1 MYFRQN
7 AMHAFLSMKHILFYL
22 TLAFTFSVQAQT
34 TFDPK
39 KIDIVRDEF
48 GVPHIFAK
56 TDAEVAYGLEWA
68 TAEDDVDNAQFM
80 LCAMRGLLGR
90 RQGIDGAKIDFAV
103 QFFGVVD
110 YVDEHYEESIPED
123 LKRLVEGAAAGA
135 NAYFAA
141 HPEMAWDKKLFPIMP
156 QDFVTGYMLAMGLM
170 GGVQGTVEKMVD
182 GSIQNYVPKPEDGI
196 GSNAYAFNSNKT
208 ADGNTYLAVNAHQP
222 IEGLLSWYEAHVC
235 SEEGW
240 NMVGGLFHGSPTI
253 FLGANENLGWAHTV
267 GNLDEKDVF
276 KLKMHPKK
284 KRWYSVDGEWH
295 KLEKKRAKLRVALG
309 KNGWFK
315 ITVGKTFYQS
325 MYGPTLE
332 NDHGFFSL
340 RMPALMNIYPIVQ
353 WYRMNKARN
362 FTEFR
367 KAIDLQGLSRM
378 NITYADKNDTIYFIS
393 NGRIPNR
400 ADGYDWSR
408 VVPGDTSATLW
419 DTYLPVDSFAQFLN
433 PECGWVFNTN
443 NSGFEATAKLENGK
457 LEDYNPHIGYHNKY
471 NNRSLRTYEI
481 MEGEYANKKIDYEG
495 FKRLKLDHTYPERMT
510 YRGEF
515 WMDEMFAL
523 DGKKY
528 PEIADALKRIAD
540 FDKTADTLDR
550 NFPMLLM
557 TIYELLDYNGEKRDE
572 AANDSVKRIALF
584 VDCITK
590 AQAKLIDKFGTIDIA
605 LRELQVL
612 ERNGKSVAISGG
624 PDALRAVFG
633 HFMEDG
639 RNRMVAGD
647 GYFQLVQF
655 TEDGPIIE
663 SASPFGASSL
673 KESPH
678 HTDQMSRFGREEMK
692 TMSLDKEEIYKNA
705 VRVYH
710 PE

>member
-1 MYFRQN
+1 MRN
-7 AMHAFLSMKHILFYL
+7 FLLL
-22 TLAFTFSVQAQT
+22 LVTLIAASNVIAQPQ
-34 TFDPK
+34 FDPS
-39 KIDIVRDEF
+39 KIDIVRDEC

-80 LCAMRGLLGR
+80 LSAMRGQLGV
-90 RQGIDGAKIDFAV
+90 RQGVDGAKIDFAV

-110 YVDEHYEESIPED
+110 YVEEHYEESIPED
-123 LKRLVEGAAAGA
+123 LKRLLEGAAAGA
-135 NAYFAA
+135 NAYFYS
-141 HPEMAWDKKLFPIMP
+141 HPEEVWNMKMLPVRP

-182 GSIQNYVPKPEDGI
+182 GRIQNDVPKGEDGI

-208 ADGNTYLAVNAHQP
+208 VDGNTYLAVNAHQP
-222 IEGLLSWYEAHVC
+222 IEGILSWYEAHVC

-240 NMVGGLFHGSPTI
+240 NMVGGLFHGSPTV
-253 FLGANENLGWAHTV
+253 FLGTNENLGWAHTV

-284 KRWYSVDGEWH
+284 KRWYSVDGKWH
-295 KLEKKRAKLRVALG
+295 KLEKKRAKLKVGLG
-309 KNGWFK
+309 KNNWFK
-315 ITVGKTFYQS
+315 ITVGKRFWKS
-325 MYGPTLE
+325 IYGPTIE
-332 NDHGFFSL
+332 NEHGFFSL

-362 FTEFR
+362 FTEF
-367 KAIDLQGLSRM
+367 KEAVDIQGLSRM
-378 NITYADKNDTIYFIS
+378 NITYADKNDTIFFLS
-393 NGRIPNR
+393 SGRIPVR
-400 ADGYDWSR
+400 ADGYDWNR

-443 NSGFEATAKLENGK
+443 NSGFEATAKEENGK
-457 LEDYNPHIGYHNKY
+457 FEDYNPHIGYRKKY

-481 MEGEYANKKIDYEG
+481 MEGEYADKKIDYEG
-495 FKRLKLDHTYPERMT
+495 FKKLKLDHTYPQRMT

-515 WMDEMFAL
+515 WMDELYTL
-523 DGKKY
+523 DRTKY
-528 PEIADALKRIAD
+528 PDIADALERIAA

-550 NFPMLLM
+550 NFPILLM
-557 TIYELLDYNGEKRDE
+557 TIYEMLDYNGKKRDE
-572 AANDSVKRIALF
+572 AAKDSEKRIAFF
-584 VDCITK
+584 VDCVTK
-590 AQAKLIDKFGTIDIA
+590 AKAKMIDKFGTIDIA

-612 ERNGKSVAISGG
+612 ERDGKTVAVAGG

-633 HFMEDG
+633 HFMDDG

-655 TEDGPIIE
+655 TKDGPIIE
-663 SASPFGASSL
+663 SASPFGASN
-673 KESPH
+673 KKGSPH
-678 HTDQMSRFGREEMK
+678 YTDQMAPFGRHEMK
-692 TMSLDKEEIYKNA
+692 SMSLDKEEVYKSA
-705 VRVYH
+705 KRIYH

>member
-1 MYFRQN
+1 
-7 AMHAFLSMKHILFYL
+7 
-22 TLAFTFSVQAQT
+22 
-34 TFDPK
+34 
-39 KIDIVRDEF
+39 
-48 GVPHIFAK
+48 
-56 TDAEVAYGLEWA
+56 
-68 TAEDDVDNAQFM
+68 
-80 LCAMRGLLGR
+80 
-90 RQGIDGAKIDFAV
+90 
-103 QFFGVVD
+103 
-110 YVDEHYEESIPED
+110 
-123 LKRLVEGAAAGA
+123 
-135 NAYFAA
+135 
-141 HPEMAWDKKLFPIMP
+141 
-156 QDFVTGYMLAMGLM
+156 
-170 GGVQGTVEKMVD
+170 
-182 GSIQNYVPKPEDGI
+182 
-196 GSNAYAFNSNKT
+196 
-208 ADGNTYLAVNAHQP
+208 
-222 IEGLLSWYEAHVC
+222 
-235 SEEGW
+235 
-240 NMVGGLFHGSPTI
+240 
-253 FLGANENLGWAHTV
+253 
-267 GNLDEKDVF
+267 
-276 KLKMHPKK
+276 
-284 KRWYSVDGEWH
+284 
-295 KLEKKRAKLRVALG
+295 
-309 KNGWFK
+309 
-315 ITVGKTFYQS
+315 
-325 MYGPTLE
+325 
-332 NDHGFFSL
+332 
-340 RMPALMNIYPIVQ
+340 
-353 WYRMNKARN
+353 
-362 FTEFR
+362 
-367 KAIDLQGLSRM
+367 
-378 NITYADKNDTIYFIS
+378 
-393 NGRIPNR
+393 
-400 ADGYDWSR
+400 
-408 VVPGDTSATLW
+408 VPGDTSATLW

-443 NSGFEATAKLENGK
+443 NSGFEATAKAENGK

-481 MEGEYANKKIDYEG
+481 LEGEYADKKIDYEG
-495 FKRLKLDHTYPERMT
+495 FKKLKLDHTYPQRMT

-528 PEIADALKRIAD
+528 PEIADAVKRIAD

-557 TIYELLDYNGEKRDE
+557 TIYELLDYNGKKRDE

-590 AQAKLIDKFGTIDIA
+590 AQTKLIDKFGTIDIA

-612 ERNGKSVAISGG
+612 ERNGKSVAMSGG

-692 TMSLDKEEIYKNA
+692 IMSLDKEEVYKNA

>member
-1 MYFRQN
+1 
-7 AMHAFLSMKHILFYL
+7 MKNVLFSL
-22 TLAFTFSVQAQT
+22 FAVLITFSCFAQQ
-34 TFDPK
+34 FDPK
-39 KIDIVRDEF
+39 KIDIVRDEY

-80 LCAMRGLLGR
+80 LSAMRGQLGVK
-90 RQGIDGAKIDFAV
+90 QGVDGAKIDFAV

-110 YVDEHYEESIPED
+110 YVEEHYEESIPED
-123 LKRLVEGAAAGA
+123 LKRLLEGAAAGA
-135 NAYFAA
+135 NAYFYS
-141 HPEMAWDKKLFPIMP
+141 HPEEVWNMKMLPVRP

-182 GSIQNYVPKPEDGI
+182 GRIQNDVPKGEDGI

-208 ADGNTYLAVNAHQP
+208 VDGNTYLAVNAHQP
-222 IEGLLSWYEAHVC
+222 IEGILSWYEAHVC

-240 NMVGGLFHGSPTI
+240 NMVGGLFHGSPTV
-253 FLGANENLGWAHTV
+253 FLGTNENLGWAHTV
-267 GNLDEKDVF
+267 GNLDEMDVF

-295 KLEKKRAKLRVALG
+295 KLEKKRVKLKVALG

-315 ITVGKTFYQS
+315 ITVGKTFWKS

-362 FTEFR
+362 FTEFK
-367 KAIDLQGLSRM
+367 KAVDIQGLSRM
-378 NITYADKNDTIYFIS
+378 NITYADKNDTIYFLS
-393 NGRIPNR
+393 SGRIPNR
-400 ADGYDWSR
+400 AYGYDWNR
-408 VVPGDTSATLW
+408 VVPGDTSETLW

-443 NSGFEATAKLENGK
+443 NSGFEATAKSENGK
-457 LEDYNPHIGYHNKY
+457 FEDYNPHIGYRKKY

-481 MEGEYANKKIDYEG
+481 MEGEHADKKIDYED
-495 FKRLKLDHTYPERMT
+495 FKRLKLDHTYPQRMT

-515 WMDEMFAL
+515 WMDELFTL
-523 DGKKY
+523 DGAQY
-528 PEIADALKRIAD
+528 PDIADALERIAA

-557 TIYELLDYNGEKRDE
+557 TIYELLDYDGKKRD
-572 AANDSVKRIALF
+572 AAKDDADKRIAMF
-584 VDCITK
+584 VDCIAK
-590 AQAKLIDKFGTIDIA
+590 AKAKMIDKFGTIDIA

-612 ERNGKSVAISGG
+612 ERNGKTVAIAGG

-633 HFMEDG
+633 HFMDDG

-655 TEDGPIIE
+655 TKDGPIIE
-663 SASPFGASSL
+663 SASPFGASN
-673 KESPH
+673 KKDSPH
-678 HTDQMSRFGREEMK
+678 YKDQMSPFGAEKMK
-692 TMSLDKEEIYKNA
+692 KMSLNKDEVYKNA
-705 VRVYH
+705 KRVYH

>member
-1 MYFRQN
+1 
-7 AMHAFLSMKHILFYL
+7 MKNVLFSL
-22 TLAFTFSVQAQT
+22 FAVLITFSCFAQQ
-34 TFDPK
+34 FDPK
-39 KIDIVRDEF
+39 KIDIVRDEY

-80 LCAMRGLLGR
+80 LSAMRGQLGVK
-90 RQGIDGAKIDFAV
+90 QGVDGAKIDFAV

-110 YVDEHYEESIPED
+110 YVEEHYEESIPED
-123 LKRLVEGAAAGA
+123 LKRLLEGAAAGA
-135 NAYFAA
+135 NAYFYS
-141 HPEMAWDKKLFPIMP
+141 HPEEVWNMKMLPVRP

-182 GSIQNYVPKPEDGI
+182 GRIQNDVPKGEDGI

-208 ADGNTYLAVNAHQP
+208 VDGNTYLAVNAHQP
-222 IEGLLSWYEAHVC
+222 IEGILSWYEAHVC

-240 NMVGGLFHGSPTI
+240 NMVGGLFHGSPTV
-253 FLGANENLGWAHTV
+253 FLGTNENLGWAHTV
-267 GNLDEKDVF
+267 GNLDEMDVF

-295 KLEKKRAKLRVALG
+295 KLEKKRVKLKVALG

-315 ITVGKTFYQS
+315 ITVGKTFWKS

-362 FTEFR
+362 FTEFK
-367 KAIDLQGLSRM
+367 KAVDIQGLSRM
-378 NITYADKNDTIYFIS
+378 NITYADKNDTIYFLS
-393 NGRIPNR
+393 SGRIPNR
-400 ADGYDWSR
+400 AYGYDWNR
-408 VVPGDTSATLW
+408 VVPGDTSETLW

-443 NSGFEATAKLENGK
+443 NSGFEATAKSENGK
-457 LEDYNPHIGYHNKY
+457 FEDYNPHIGYRKKY

-481 MEGEYANKKIDYEG
+481 MEGEHADKKIDYED
-495 FKRLKLDHTYPERMT
+495 FKRLKLDHTYPQRMT

-515 WMDEMFAL
+515 WMDELFTL
-523 DGKKY
+523 DGAQY
-528 PEIADALKRIAD
+528 PDIADALERIAA

-557 TIYELLDYNGEKRDE
+557 TIYELLDYDGNKRD
-572 AANDSVKRIALF
+572 AAKDDADKRIAMF
-584 VDCITK
+584 VDCIAK
-590 AQAKLIDKFGTIDIA
+590 AKAKMIDKFGTIDIA

-612 ERNGKSVAISGG
+612 ERNGKTVAIAGG

-633 HFMEDG
+633 HFMDDG

-655 TEDGPIIE
+655 TKDGPIIE
-663 SASPFGASSL
+663 SASPFGASN
-673 KESPH
+673 KKDSPH
-678 HTDQMSRFGREEMK
+678 YKDQMSPFGAEKMK
-692 TMSLDKEEIYKNA
+692 KMSLNKDEVYKNA
-705 VRVYH
+705 KRVYH

>member
-1 MYFRQN
+1 
-7 AMHAFLSMKHILFYL
+7 MKKILFPII
-22 TLAFTFSVQAQT
+22 TLLIVSVATAQMVI
-34 TFDPK
+34 DPK
-39 KIDIVRDEF
+39 NIDIVRDEF

-80 LCAMRGLLGR
+80 LSAMRGQLGLK
-90 RQGIDGAKIDFAV
+90 QGVDGAKIDFAV

-110 YVDEHYEESIPED
+110 FVNEHYEESIPED
-123 LKRLVEGAAAGA
+123 LKRLLEGAAAGA
-135 NAYFAA
+135 NAYFYA
-141 HPEMAWDKKLFPIMP
+141 HPEEVWNKNMLPVRP

-182 GSIQNYVPKPEDGI
+182 GRIQNDVPKGEDGI
-196 GSNAYAFNSNKT
+196 GSNAYAFNSNIT

-253 FLGANENLGWAHTV
+253 FLGTNENLGWGHTV

-284 KRWYSVDGEWH
+284 KRWYSLDGEWH
-295 KLEKKRAKLRVALG
+295 KLEKKRAKLKVALG

-315 ITVGKTFYQS
+315 ITVGKTFWKS
-325 MYGPTLE
+325 MYGPTME
-332 NDHGFFSL
+332 NEHGFFSL
-340 RMPALMNIYPIVQ
+340 RMPALMNINPIVQ
-353 WYRMNKARN
+353 WYRMNKAQN
-362 FTEFR
+362 FTEFK
-367 KAIDLQGLSRM
+367 KAIDIQGLSRM
-378 NITYADKNDTIYFIS
+378 NITYADKNDTIFFIS
-393 NGRIPNR
+393 SGHIPNR
-400 ADGYDWSR
+400 ADGYDWNR
-408 VVPGDTSATLW
+408 VVPGDTSLTLW
-419 DTYLPVDSFAQFLN
+419 DSYLPVDSFAQFLN

-443 NSGFEATAKLENGK
+443 NSGFEATAKSENGK
-457 LEDYNPHIGYHNKY
+457 LEDYNQHIGYLNKF

-481 MEGEYANKKIDYEG
+481 MEQEYSNKKIDYEG
-495 FKRLKLDHTYPERMT
+495 FKRLKLDHTYPQRMT

-515 WMDEMFAL
+515 WMDELFAM
-523 DGKKY
+523 DKAKY
-528 PEIADALKRIAD
+528 PEIADAIDRIAN

-550 NFPMLLM
+550 NFPVLLM
-557 TIYELLDYNGEKRDE
+557 TIYELLDYNGNLRNE
-572 AANDSVKRIALF
+572 AASDPEKRIAMF
-584 VDCITK
+584 ADCITK
-590 AQAKLIDKFGTIDIA
+590 AQAKLIEKFGTIDIA
-605 LRELQVL
+605 LRQLQVL
-612 ERNGKSVAISGG
+612 ERNGKSVAMAGG

-647 GYFQLVQF
+647 GYFQLVRF
-655 TEDGPIIE
+655 TKDGPIIE
-663 SASPFGASSL
+663 TASPFGASNKKYSA
-673 KESPH
+673 H
-678 HTDQMSRFGREEMK
+678 YTDQMSAFGRHEMK
-692 TMSLDKEEIYKNA
+692 KMSLDKEEIYKNA
-705 VRVYH
+705 KSVYH

>member
-1 MYFRQN
+1 MRSI
-7 AMHAFLSMKHILFYL
+7 AILLYVV
-22 TLAFTFSVQAQT
+22 TFTAPISAQQQ
-34 TFDPK
+34 FDPS
-39 KIDIVRDEF
+39 KIDIVRDEY

-80 LCAMRGLLGR
+80 LSAMRSQLGVK
-90 RQGIDGAKIDFAV
+90 QGVDGAKTDFAV

-110 YVDEHYEESIPED
+110 YVEEHYEESIPED
-123 LKRLVEGAAAGA
+123 LKRLLEGAAAGA
-135 NAYFAA
+135 NAYFYA
-141 HPEMAWDKKLFPIMP
+141 HPEEVWNMKMLPVRP

-170 GGVQGTVEKMVD
+170 GGVQGTLEKMVD
-182 GSIQNYVPKPEDGI
+182 GRIENDVPKGEDGI

-222 IEGLLSWYEAHVC
+222 IEGILSWYEAHVC

-240 NMVGGLFHGSPTI
+240 NMVGGLFHGSPTV
-253 FLGANENLGWAHTV
+253 FLGTNENLGWAHTV
-267 GNLDEKDVF
+267 GNLDEMDVF

-295 KLEKKRAKLRVALG
+295 KLEKKRAKLKVGLG
-309 KNGWFK
+309 KNNWFK
-315 ITVGKTFYQS
+315 ITVGKRFWKS
-325 MYGPTLE
+325 IYGPTIE

-362 FTEFR
+362 FTEF
-367 KAIDLQGLSRM
+367 KEAVDIQGLSRM
-378 NITYADKNDTIYFIS
+378 NITYADKNDTIYFLS
-393 NGRIPNR
+393 SGRIPNR
-400 ADGYDWSR
+400 ADGYDWNR
-408 VVPGDTSATLW
+408 VVPGDTSETLW

-443 NSGFEATAKLENGK
+443 NSGFEATAKAENGK
-457 LEDYNPHIGYHNKY
+457 FEDYNPHIGYRRKF

-481 MEGEYANKKIDYEG
+481 MESEYADKKIDYEG

-515 WMDEMFAL
+515 WMDELFTL
-523 DGKKY
+523 DGKEY
-528 PEIADALKRIAD
+528 PEIADAIGRIAA
-540 FDKTADTLDR
+540 FDKSADTLDR

-557 TIYELLDYNGEKRDE
+557 TIYELLDYNGNKRD
-572 AANDSVKRIALF
+572 AAKDDADQRIAMF

-590 AQAKLIDKFGTIDIA
+590 AKAKMIDNFGTIDIA

-612 ERNGKSVAISGG
+612 ERDGKTVAVAGG

-633 HFMEDG
+633 HFMDDG

-655 TEDGPIIE
+655 TKDGPIIE
-663 SASPFGASSL
+663 SASPFGASN
-673 KESPH
+673 KKDSPH
-678 HTDQMSRFGREEMK
+678 YTDQMVPFARHEMK
-692 TMSLDKEEIYKNA
+692 TMSLDKEEVYKNA
-705 VRVYH
+705 KRIYH

>member
-1 MYFRQN
+1 MRFQL
-7 AMHAFLSMKHILFYL
+7 AFLVFV
-22 TLAFTFSVQAQT
+22 TAFSSAFSQT
-34 TFDPK
+34 EIDPK
-39 KIDIVRDEF
+39 NIDIVRDEY

-68 TAEDDVDNAQFM
+68 TAEDDVENAQFM
-80 LCAMRGLLGR
+80 LSAMRGVLGK

-103 QFFGVVD
+103 QFLGVVD
-110 YVDEHYEESIPED
+110 YVDEHYEGSIPED
-123 LKRLVEGAAAGA
+123 LKRVLEGAAAGA
-135 NAYFAA
+135 NAYYEK
-141 HPEMAWDKKLFPIMP
+141 HPELLWDKKLLPVKP
-156 QDFVTGYMLAMGLM
+156 QDFVTGYMLAMALM

-182 GSIQNYVPKPEDGI
+182 GRIQNDVPKAEDGI

-240 NMVGGLFHGSPTI
+240 NIVGGLFHGSPTI
-253 FLGANENLGWAHTV
+253 FLGTNENLGWAHTT
-267 GNLDEKDVF
+267 GNLDELDVF

-284 KRWYSVDGEWH
+284 KRWYQVDGKWH
-295 KLEKKRAKLRVALG
+295 KLEKERAKLKVGLG
-309 KNGWFK
+309 KNQWFK
-315 ITVGKTFYQS
+315 ISVGKKFYTS
-325 MYGPTLE
+325 IYGPTIE
-332 NDHGFFSL
+332 NEHGFFSL

-367 KAIDLQGLSRM
+367 KALNIQGLSRQ

-393 NGRIPNR
+393 NGYIPVR
-400 ADGYDWSR
+400 ANGYDWKR
-408 VVPGDTSATLW
+408 VVPGDTSLTLW
-419 DTYLPVDSFAQFLN
+419 NEFLPVDSFAQFLN

-443 NSGFEATAKLENGK
+443 NSGFEATNKAENRK
-457 LEDYNPHIGYHNKY
+457 LEDYNPHIGYHNKH

-481 MEGEYANKKIDYEG
+481 MEGEYADKKIDYEG
-495 FKRLKLDHTYPERMT
+495 FKALKLDCTYPKRMT
-510 YRGEF
+510 YRGQF
-515 WMDEMFAL
+515 WMDELFSL
-523 DGKKY
+523 DGTQY
-528 PEIADALKRIAD
+528 PEIADAIERIAV
-540 FDKTADTLDR
+540 FDRTADTLDR

-557 TIYELLDYNGEKRDE
+557 TIYELLDYNGKKRD
-572 AANDSVKRIALF
+572 AAATDKDLRIAMY
-584 VDCITK
+584 VDCITTAK
-590 AQAKLIDKFGTIDIA
+590 AKMIDKFGTIDIA
-605 LRELQVL
+605 LRELQVI
-612 ERNGKSVAISGG
+612 ERDGKTVAVAGG
-624 PDALRAVFG
+624 PDAIRAVFG

-663 SASPFGASSL
+663 SASPFGASSFPD
-673 KESPH
+673 SPH
-678 HTDQMSRFGREEMK
+678 YTDQMSPFGRHEMK
-692 TMSLDKEEIYKNA
+692 QMSLDKETVYKNA
-705 VRVYH
+705 KRVYH

>member
-1 MYFRQN
+1 MYFHDN
-7 AMHAFLSMKHILFYL
+7 SMHAFKMKKTALLLSAFVL
-22 TLAFTFSVQAQT
+22 TTSIFAQQ
-34 TFDPK
+34 FDPK

-68 TAEDDVDNAQFM
+68 TAEDDVENAQFM
-80 LCAMRGLLGR
+80 LSAMRGQLGVK
-90 RQGIDGAKIDFAV
+90 QGVNGAKIDFAV
-103 QFFGVVD
+103 QFLGVVD
-110 YVDEHYEESIPED
+110 YVNENYEESIPED
-123 LKRLVEGAAAGA
+123 LKRVLEGAAAGA
-135 NAYFAA
+135 NAYFYS
-141 HPEMAWDKKLFPIMP
+141 HPEHVWNKKMLPVKP
-156 QDFVTGYMLAMGLM
+156 QDFVVGMMLGTALM

-182 GSIQNYVPKPEDGI
+182 GRIQNDVPKAEDGI

-208 ADGNTYLAVNAHQP
+208 VDGNTYLAVNAHQP

-240 NMVGGLFHGSPTI
+240 NMVGGLFHGSPTVY
-253 FLGANENLGWAHTV
+253 LGTNENLGWGHTT
-267 GNLDEKDVF
+267 GNLDELDVF

-284 KRWYSVDGEWH
+284 KLWYSVDGEWH
-295 KLEKKRAKLRVALG
+295 KLDKKRAKLKVALG

-315 ITVGKTFYQS
+315 ITVGKKFYNS

-340 RMPALMNIYPIVQ
+340 RMPALMNIYPVVQ
-353 WYRMNKARN
+353 WFRMNKARN

-367 KAIDLQGLSRM
+367 EALDIQGLSRQ
-378 NITYADKNDTIYFIS
+378 NITYADKNDTIFFIS
-393 NGRIPNR
+393 NGYIPNR
-400 ADGYDWSR
+400 ANGYDWNR
-408 VVPGDTSATLW
+408 VVRGDTSETLW
-419 DTYLPVDSFAQFLN
+419 DTFLPVDSFAQFLN

-443 NSGFEATAKLENGK
+443 NSGFEATAKGENGK
-457 LEDYNPHIGYHNKY
+457 LEDYNPHIGYRNKY

-495 FKRLKLDHTYPERMT
+495 FKALKLDHTYPQRMT
-510 YRGEF
+510 YRGQF
-515 WMDEMFAL
+515 WMDELFAL
-523 DGKKY
+523 DGAKY
-528 PEIADALKRIAD
+528 PEIADAIGRIAA
-540 FDKTADTLDR
+540 FDRTADTLDR

-557 TIYELLDYNGEKRDE
+557 TIYEMLDYNGKKRNE
-572 AANDSVKRIALF
+572 AANDKIKRIALF

-590 AQAKLIDKFGTIDIA
+590 AKAKMIDKFGTIDIA
-605 LRELQVL
+605 LSQLQVL
-612 ERNGKSVAISGG
+612 ERNGKSVAMAGG
-624 PDALRAVFG
+624 PDAIRAVFG
-633 HFMEDG
+633 QFMEDG

-655 TEDGPIIE
+655 TDDGPIIE
-663 SASPFGASSL
+663 SASPFGASSF
-673 KESPH
+673 KDSPH
-678 HTDQMSRFGREEMK
+678 YTDQMSRFGREEMK
-692 TMSLDKEEIYKNA
+692 TMSLDEDEVYKNA

>member
-1 MYFRQN
+1 MRQLLP
-7 AMHAFLSMKHILFYL
+7 FLTIL
-22 TLAFTFSVQAQT
+22 LAASTVFSQAPI
-34 TFDPK
+34 DPK
-39 KIDIVRDEF
+39 NIDIVRDEY

-68 TAEDDVDNAQFM
+68 TAEDDVENAQFM
-80 LCAMRGLLGR
+80 LAAMRGQLGVK
-90 RQGIDGAKIDFAV
+90 QGIDGAKIDFAV

-110 YVDEHYEESIPED
+110 YVEEHYEESIPED
-123 LKRLVEGAAAGA
+123 LKRLLEGAAAGA
-135 NAYFAA
+135 NAYFYS
-141 HPEMAWDKKLFPIMP
+141 HPEEVWNKKMLPVRP

-182 GSIQNYVPKPEDGI
+182 GRIQNDVPKGEDGI

-240 NMVGGLFHGSPTI
+240 NMVGGLFHGSPTV
-253 FLGANENLGWAHTV
+253 FLGTNENLGWAHTV

-295 KLEKKRAKLRVALG
+295 KLEKKRAKLKVALG

-315 ITVGKTFYQS
+315 ITVGKTFWKS
-325 MYGPTLE
+325 MYGPTIE

-362 FTEFR
+362 FTEF
-367 KAIDLQGLSRM
+367 KEAVDIQGLSRM
-378 NITYADKNDTIYFIS
+378 NITYADKNDTIFFLS
-393 NGRIPNR
+393 SGRIPNR
-400 ADGYDWSR
+400 ANGYDWNR
-408 VVPGDTSATLW
+408 VVPGDTSLTLW
-419 DTYLPVDSFAQFLN
+419 DSYLPVDSFAQFLN

-443 NSGFEATAKLENGK
+443 NSGFEATAKAENGK
-457 LEDYNPHIGYHNKY
+457 FEDYNPHIGYRRKF

-481 MEGEYANKKIDYEG
+481 MEGDYANKKIDYEG
-495 FKRLKLDHTYPERMT
+495 FKALKLDHTYPQRMT
-510 YRGEF
+510 YRGQF
-515 WMDEMFAL
+515 WMDELFEL
-523 DGKKY
+523 DGSKY
-528 PEIADALKRIAD
+528 PEIADAIERIAA
-540 FDKTADTLDR
+540 FDRSADTLDR
-550 NFPMLLM
+550 NFPILLM
-557 TIYELLDYNGEKRDE
+557 TIYEMLDYNGKKRDE
-572 AANDSVKRIALF
+572 AATDSAKRVAFF
-584 VDCITK
+584 VDCVSKAKTK
-590 AQAKLIDKFGTIDIA
+590 MMEKFGTIDIA

-612 ERNGKSVAISGG
+612 ERDGKTVAIAGG

-655 TEDGPIIE
+655 TKDGPIIE
-663 SASPFGASSL
+663 TASPFGASN
-673 KESPH
+673 KKDSPH
-678 HTDQMSRFGREEMK
+678 YQDQMSPFGKEEMK
-692 TMSLDKEEIYKNA
+692 AMSLDKEEVYKNA